1 MIFGRHFAA
10 NSVVHTEFIE
20 VDGTSVELKASE
32 RYFSGG
38 GAASDEAEVT
48 LLCLF
53 LGSEEPR

>member
-1 MIFGRHFAA
+1 M
-10 NSVVHTEFIE
+10 
-20 VDGTSVELKASE
+20 DGTAVELKTSE
-32 RYFSGG
+32 GYFSGG

>member
-1 MIFGRHFAA
+1 
-10 NSVVHTEFIE
+10 
-20 VDGTSVELKASE
+20 VDGTAVELKTSE
-32 RYFSGG
+32 GYFSGG